1 MSAVIYSRDCW
12 QAAKQR
18 RAKREDAIL
27 RQLYAG
33 PAPRKR
39 LSLDEIMGPAFDPT
53 GGAA

>member
-1 MSAVIYSRDCW
+1 MSAKIFDRECW
-12 QAAKQR
+12 RAAQAR
-18 RAKREDAIL
+18 RAKREAAIL

-33 PAPRKR
+33 PTPRKR

>member
-1 MSAVIYSRDCW
+1 MSAKIFSRECW
-12 QAAKQR
+12 RAAQDR
-18 RAKREDAIL
+18 RTKREVAVM

>member
-1 MSAVIYSRDCW
+1 MSAKIFDRECW
-12 QAAKQR
+12 RAAQR
-18 RAKREDAIL
+18 RRANREAAIL

-39 LSLDEIMGPAFDPT
+39 LSLDEIMGTAFDPT

>member
-1 MSAVIYSRDCW
+1 MSAKIFDRECW

-18 RAKREDAIL
+18 RAKRDQAIL
-27 RQLYAG
+27 RQIYAG